1 MEGTAGTGVF
11 WVYSPGQTW
20 LPIVKLSCSLESCF
34 YFCFGFVLC
43 FFFFLRGLFKLK
55 RNFILKIFSDT
66 LRYLGFICGI
76 PN

>member
-43 FFFFLRGLFKLK
+43 FFFFFERSF
-55 RNFILKIFSDT
+55 
-66 LRYLGFICGI
+66 
-76 PN
+76 